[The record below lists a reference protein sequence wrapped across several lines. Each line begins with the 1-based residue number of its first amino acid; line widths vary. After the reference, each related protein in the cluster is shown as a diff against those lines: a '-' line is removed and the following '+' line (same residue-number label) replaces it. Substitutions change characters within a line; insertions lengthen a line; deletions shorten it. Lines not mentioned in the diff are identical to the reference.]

1 MKLEQ
6 RKYYMESGWDMEMNT
21 ELSKKAQLVL
31 VFYPTSLLKT
41 TTGIV
46 KMLKSYYPQAH
57 IAGCSGHGEISG
69 VQVDDVSMVVT
80 AVEFENTPIKGACI
94 SPAQAANSFQV
105 GEMLAGSI
113 PASIPC
119 IDPGAEDK
127 LVLAL
132 IFTDGLNINGS
143 ELVKGL
149 SSRLPESVTITG
161 GLSGDSINFN
171 QTSIIWD
178 KEPIQNKIAIL
189 GFYGEHL
196 KIGCGSMGGWDPFG
210 PERLV
215 TRSEGNVLY
224 EFDGQSALALYK
236 KYLGKYADDLPAS
249 GHFFPLSFRD
259 RNAAHGVIRS
269 LVSINEEDQS
279 MTFAGDIPEDSYSR
293 LMKTNIERL
302 IDGATEAAKASLKSM
317 APTTPQLAFL
327 VSCAGRRLVLRQRFE
342 EELEAVQEVL
352 GKDIPMTGFYSYGEI
367 SPFAPGVKCELH
379 NQTMTVTTIAED

>member
-6 RKYYMESGWDMEMNT
+6 RKYCKESGWDMEMHT
-21 ELSKKAQLVL
+21 DLSKNAQLVL
-31 VFYPTSLLKT
+31 TFFPTQLLKES
-41 TTGIV
+41 TGIV

-57 IAGCSGHGEISG
+57 IAGCSGHGEIGG
-69 VQVDDVSMVVT
+69 VQVDDVSMIVT
-80 AVEFENTPIKGACI
+80 AVEFEHTSIKGASI
-94 SPAQAANSFQV
+94 QLDQGADSFQA
-105 GEMLAGSI
+105 GDMLAGSI
-113 PASIPC
+113 PACIPGN
-119 IDPGAEDK
+119 DPGTEDK

-132 IFTDGLNINGS
+132 IFTDRLNINGS

-149 SSRLPESVTITG
+149 SGRLPGSVTIAG
-161 GLSGDSINFN
+161 GLSGDPTIFN
-171 QTSIIWD
+171 KTYIIMD
-178 KEPIQNKIAIL
+178 DEPAQDTMAIL

-236 KYLGKYADDLPAS
+236 KYLGRYADDLPYS

-259 RNAAHGVIRS
+259 RNAVHGVIRS
-269 LVSINEEDQS
+269 LISINDEDQS
-279 MTFAGDIPEDSYSR
+279 MTFAGDIPEGSYSR

-302 IDGATEAAKASLKSM
+302 IDGAAEAAKASLKSM
-317 APTTPQLAFL
+317 APCTPQLAFL
-327 VSCAGRRLVLRQRFE
+327 VTCAGRRLVLRQRFE

-367 SPFAPGVKCELH
+367 SPYAPGVKCELH